1 MSDTDDD
8 AYEEPLFQRVI
19 EYAAAAD
26 RDIVR
31 MVSGHPDWDPPAAL
45 REGLHAYAD
54 GDPETF
60 QYPPRE
66 GLPAL
71 RGEIADRRGVEE
83 SRVVVT
89 NGAAEA
95 NYLGMAEAL
104 DRTPGSEVLVTDPV
118 YPYYPGRTTML
129 GGETTRVPVG
139 DDGHVDVDAMRAAA
153 SVDTA
158 AIVLNTPNNPTGAV
172 YSLEAVAELAE
183 VAADADALLVV
194 DEVYDHFDFSGRFES
209 AVTLDRDNVVVT
221 TSFSKALGIT
231 GFRVGYAVFPA
242 DLIEAALT
250 RHTLVNIAA
259 SRPAQAA
266 VLAALEETPPAYYES
281 VRDTIRGRIDD
292 FTDALDA
299 AGAEYTTPEGAFYV
313 LARFDGFPGTLANVK
328 RLIDDTGVAAM
339 PGAAF
344 GETYDEWIRFSLCT
358 DRVDEAADRLAAYFD
373 GR

>member
-129 GGETTRVPVG
+129 GGEVTRVPVG

-153 SVDTA
+153 STDTA
-158 AIVLNTPNNPTGAV
+158 AIVINTPNNPTGAV
-172 YSLEAVAELAE
+172 YSRESVAALAD
-183 VAADADALLVV
+183 VAADVDAVLVA

-209 AVTLDRDNVVVT
+209 ALTLDRDHVVVT

-231 GFRVGYAVFPA
+231 GFRIGYAVFPEA
-242 DLIEAALT
+242 LIEAALT
-250 RHTLVNIAA
+250 RHTLVNVAV

-266 VLAALEETPPAYYES
+266 VAAALRETPPSYYES
-281 VRDTIRGRIDD
+281 VRDTLRDRIEE
-292 FTDALDA
+292 FTAALDA

-313 LARFDGFPGTLANVK
+313 LVRFDDFPGTLENVK
-328 RLIDDTGVAAM
+328 RLVDDAGVAAM

-344 GETYDEWIRFSLCT
+344 GETYDEWIRFTLCT

-373 GR
+373 GQ